1 MYNFDPFACNIFY
14 GSCSVRTPLFDLSLQ
29 LPSPAH
35 RHGPDRR
42 HYSPRVRRRRS
53 SGGDSL
59 SFFEMD
65 CSSSGDLQ
73 HVPLSLLLCIFYIDT
88 FMQVSTKR
96 NSVFARKPFVSKTKV
111 ITRPSKTH
119 YAYGTVNDLE
129 PVVIS
134 KSRKSPDAGNR
145 INNASKTSM
154 TTLPRMEYV
163 GKSKQT
169 QGWKT
174 EDRGNS
180 KRRCRDGKIRERLH

>member
-1 MYNFDPFACNIFY
+1 
-14 GSCSVRTPLFDLSLQ
+14 
-29 LPSPAH
+29 
-35 RHGPDRR
+35 
-42 HYSPRVRRRRS
+42 
-53 SGGDSL
+53 
-59 SFFEMD
+59 
-65 CSSSGDLQ
+65 
-73 HVPLSLLLCIFYIDT
+73 
-88 FMQVSTKR
+88 MQVSTKR
-96 NSVFARKPFVSKTKV
+96 NIVYSLANHSSQRRE

-134 KSRKSPDAGNR
+134 KSRKSPDTRDR

-180 KRRCRDGKIRERLH
+180 KRRCRDGKIRERLHQRGSQQHRRSLQGS